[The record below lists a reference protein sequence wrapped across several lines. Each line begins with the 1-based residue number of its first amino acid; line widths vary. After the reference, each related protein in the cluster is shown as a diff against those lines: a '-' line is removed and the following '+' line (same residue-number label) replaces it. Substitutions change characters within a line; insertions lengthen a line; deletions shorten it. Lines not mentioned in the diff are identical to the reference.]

1 MNRNKIGNIVE
12 YVKSCGTFPYDMD
25 DVIEGVQD
33 ILTEYGIYSILTDS
47 EYYLIADELL
57 ELAEKAEIA
66 ESARWA
72 SHHLACGQ
80 DRHWGTDFR
89 IPDIRA

>member
-1 MNRNKIGNIVE
+1 MDRYKIGNIVE
-12 YVKSCGTFPYDMD
+12 YVKSCGEFSYDMD
-25 DVIEGVQD
+25 DVIEGMQN
-33 ILTEYGIYSILTDS
+33 ILTEYGIYSILTNS
-47 EYYLIADELL
+47 EYYQLVEELL
-57 ELAEKAEIA
+57 EMAERSEIT

-89 IPDIRA
+89 IPNIRA

>member
-1 MNRNKIGNIVE
+1 MNRQKMAKIVE
-12 YVKSCGTFPYDMD
+12 YVKSYGDFPYDMD
-25 DVIEGVQD
+25 DVIEGMQG
-33 ILTEYGIYSILTDS
+33 ILTEYGIYSVLTDS
-47 EYYLIADELL
+47 EYYLLVEELL
-57 ELAEKAEIA
+57 ELAERSEIA

-89 IPDIRA
+89 IQNIRA

>member
-1 MNRNKIGNIVE
+1 MNRHKIGNIVE
-12 YVKSCGTFPYDMD
+12 YVKSCGAFPYDMD

-47 EYYLIADELL
+47 EYYQLVEELL
-57 ELAEKAEIA
+57 EMAERSEIA

-72 SHHLACGQ
+72 SQHLVCGK
-80 DRHWGTDFR
+80 DRQGTDFR
-89 IPDIRA
+89 IPNIRA